1 MENKETKQPGLFDA
15 TSETE
20 AKAAD
25 NTFLEKL
32 DKEIDE
38 NGGPLKEDERFS
50 GSVGRNMFDLPNSK
64 DNLVSVII
72 PLERIHE
79 IPIQSLVRI
88 KSLQDNRIYQGIVVG
103 GPFYEPDNLRAD
115 SPILVTSNIRGGTF
129 MPRFHGRALVEI
141 TGEEIN
147 GKVVVPRFR
156 PIPNNPVFVLS
167 SQETSTALKIGGD
180 IEIGLSLGHDDISV
194 SIPSDKKFVLPRHL
208 GILGTTGGGKSTT
221 VSGLISEFQKSNIA
235 TILID
240 TEGEYTHIDQPTEDE
255 EMLNSLK
262 FRNKSPKGV
271 ANTNLLHLIGRESTN
286 PSHTRIREFCLKFEN
301 LSPYAVMEILELSDA
316 QQDCFRKAYDIAYEV
331 LKQLKI
337 FPTNAEEEKEVLE
350 LDEFDRGIPKLT
362 LQMMYDIVRACAEQ
376 REDNLL
382 NDEGK
387 LSFYVQPALF
397 KEQGKFIQIIKAA
410 KIQGDKRSWRKLQG
424 RLGSLS
430 RYGIFDSQ
438 KVQSFDYDSLTKS
451 GNVSIIDL
459 SDTDSPQI
467 NNLVIAELLR
477 GLMNKQNETYK
488 ESQKDLSKLRKV
500 MVIIEEA
507 HEFLS
512 SNRIKEM
519 PELYQQVARIAK
531 RGRKRWLG
539 LAFVTQLPQHLPDE
553 VLGLINNFI
562 LHKISDAGVISRLKK
577 SLGNLDES
585 LWDRVPNLAPGQAVV
600 SFSSWSRPLLV
611 AINPAPCKLLMID

>member
-1 MENKETKQPGLFDA
+1 MTEKKDDKQLDI
-15 TSETE
+15 E
-20 AKAAD
+20 AKLPDAS
-25 NTFLEKL
+25 FVEKL
-32 DKEIDE
+32 DKEIEE
-38 NGGPLKEDERFS
+38 NGGPLKEDPRFE

-64 DNLVSVII
+64 DNLVSVLI
-72 PLERIHE
+72 PLEDIQK

-88 KSLQDNRIYQGIVVG
+88 KSIQDDRVYLGIVVG
-103 GPFYEPDNLRAD
+103 GPFYEPDSLKAD
-115 SPILVTSNIRGGTF
+115 SPILVTSNVRGGTF

-141 TGEEIN
+141 TAEEIE
-147 GKVVVPRFR
+147 GKTITPRFR

-167 SQETSTALKIGGD
+167 SAETSDALKIDGD
-180 IEIGLSLGHDDISV
+180 IELGVAMGHDDI
-194 SIPSDKKFVLPRHL
+194 IINLPSTKKSVLPRHL

-221 VSGLISEFQKSNIA
+221 VSGLIGEFQESNIA
-235 TILID
+235 TVLID
-240 TEGEYTHIDQPTEDE
+240 TEGEYTCMDQPTEDE
-255 EMLNSLK
+255 RMLTELK
-262 FRNKSPKGV
+262 FRKKTPKGV
-271 ANTNLLHLIGRESTN
+271 NGTHIYCLVGKLTTN
-286 PSHTRIREFCLKFEN
+286 PKHKNITEFCLKFEN
-301 LSPYAVMEILELSDA
+301 LSPYSVMEILELSDA
-316 QQDCFRKAYDIAYEV
+316 QQDCYRKAFDLAYEV
-331 LKQLKI
+331 LKELKI
-337 FPTNAEEEKEVLE
+337 YPANSNEEKEILE

-376 REDNLL
+376 REENLL
-382 NDEGK
+382 NDSGK
-387 LSFYVQPALF
+387 LSFYVNPIFF
-397 KEQGKFIQIIKAA
+397 KDQAKFIKVIERA

-430 RYGIFDSQ
+430 RYGIFDSD
-438 KVQSFDYDSLTKS
+438 KAQSLNYDELTKP
-451 GNVSIIDL
+451 GTVSIIDL

-488 ESQKDLSKLRKV
+488 EAQTDIAKLRKV

-512 SNRIKEM
+512 STRIKEM

-562 LHKISDAGVISRLKK
+562 LHKISDGGVISRLKK
-577 SLGNLDES
+577 SLGGVDDNLWS
-585 LWDRVPNLAPGQAVV
+585 KVPNLAPGQAVA
-600 SFSSWSRPLLV
+600 SFCSWSRPLLV
-611 AINPAPCKLLMID
+611 AINPSPCKLLMID